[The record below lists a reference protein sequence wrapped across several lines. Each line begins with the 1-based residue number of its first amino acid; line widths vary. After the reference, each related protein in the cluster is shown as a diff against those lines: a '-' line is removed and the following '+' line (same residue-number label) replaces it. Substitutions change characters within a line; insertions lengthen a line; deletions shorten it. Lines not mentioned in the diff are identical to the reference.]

1 MKIFIILFLF
11 FLTIPSQIFAC
22 FSSGNPAKG
31 NPETEKLTEKPTKT
45 TKATTNQ
52 NKFNDKSEN
61 EVIPT
66 EKVDQSFE
74 VDKDFVL
81 DYLKEFGH
89 LPKETGAKEENITEE
104 LEYGIK
110 HFQEFMNIPPKGIID
125 LPTLARMSWK
135 RCGNLDKPINDPHI
149 WEKTSL
155 NWAIN
160 NYPNTGFPIS
170 LQQLRGLIKQAFSAW
185 EIVIAIDFMEIEHIN
200 DANILFS
207 FDEANENQSK
217 TGLGIAT
224 GTAGPLSNI
233 WLSKN
238 QNWSIFQT
246 QEETLIHEIGHS
258 LGLEHIGDPNSVMF
272 PMLERSP
279 GEQLPVISSDDVTRL
294 RALYETF
301 LPAELDK
308 TSQKY
313 NSMATPRSLPSRPA
327 GKDMAEVCP
336 HTITA
341 ATNVLPG
348 MVVAFN
354 GQYTWTIKK
363 GNITSGPTLIKD
375 RFPDAP
381 EFINASF
388 STSTITIL
396 IQGHT
401 LRAKTYPKMLHNRI
415 LFYPTGAFPL
425 LNESIILINGKV
437 YATYNVIKNE
447 PHMLGNLEELYPNLP
462 DGLLSGI
469 PATPDFSLYY
479 MLTANLCKSYILN
492 LNLKFKAFV
501 YNTQTFRLVSTQ
513 TIGQFIECEKTG
525 VNLLL
530 QQFNSFNAPIP
541 TQFRNEFPQHHNS
554 PRLTIN
560 NNLPLGMRFV

>member
-1 MKIFIILFLF
+1 MIK
-11 FLTIPSQIFAC
+11 
-22 FSSGNPAKG
+22 
-31 NPETEKLTEKPTKT
+31 
-45 TKATTNQ
+45 
-52 NKFNDKSEN
+52 
-61 EVIPT
+61 VIPT

-135 RCGNLDKPINDPHI
+135 RCGNLDKPTNDPHI
-149 WEKTSL
+149 WEKTSI

-160 NYPNTGFPIS
+160 NYPDTGFPIS

-185 EIVIAIDFMEIEHIN
+185 EIVIAIDFMEVEDIN

-217 TGLGIAT
+217 TGLGIAN

-246 QEETLIHEIGHS
+246 QEEGNVDIFLTLIHEIGHS

-279 GEQLPVISSDDVTRL
+279 GEQLP
-294 RALYETF
+294 
-301 LPAELDK
+301 
-308 TSQKY
+308 
-313 NSMATPRSLPSRPA
+313 LPSRPA

-336 HTITA
+336 HSITA

-363 GNITSGPTLIKD
+363 GNITSGPTLIRD

-401 LRAKTYPKMLHNRI
+401 LFGYNYDEKHDKFTRAKTYPKMLHNRI

-479 MLTANLCKSYILN
+479 MLTANLS
-492 LNLKFKAFV
+492 FV

-513 TIGQFIECEKTG
+513 TIGQFIECEKTE
-525 VNLLL
+525 LMY
-530 QQFNSFNAPIP
+530 IRDR
-541 TQFRNEFPQHHNS
+541 TER
-554 PRLTIN
+554 RL
-560 NNLPLGMRFV
+560 RKDV